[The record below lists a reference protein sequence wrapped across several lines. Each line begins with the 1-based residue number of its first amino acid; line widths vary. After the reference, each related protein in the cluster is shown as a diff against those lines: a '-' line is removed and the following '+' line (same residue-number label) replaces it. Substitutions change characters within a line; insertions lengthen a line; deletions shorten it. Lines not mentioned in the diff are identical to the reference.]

1 MAEGFWVHL
10 DAVLTRLMTQATA
23 GISDQ
28 LSSSVLTMTT
38 AGVTL
43 VVMYYGYLSL
53 AGKMQ
58 KPFEE
63 VVMHLALMGIIVSI
77 LSNYGGMMASIQD
90 AINGLKEGIGTGE
103 NIWAKLDGL
112 WLKTQQIAD
121 KLYEMDS
128 DYFPLKGALGMTA
141 AWAGSLIIM
150 IVTALVSLVAQIT
163 LQLLGVIAPL
173 FIYCLAWGWFRS
185 MFTKFLETIIST
197 FLTIILIGVFATAGT
212 YVLNGVLTDSVANP
226 DANILTSAFGI
237 LAAGALCGLLT
248 FLAPKISGVLAG
260 ASIAQA
266 ASSAAARG
274 LSFAS
279 SAGGNQLKGAID
291 GSQKS
296 LEANKQGWA
305 DAEAGKGTGSGGATG
320 YRAAQARD
328 YAKQFMQERAAQRS
342 EQRAV
347 SGSDN
352 VVRGRFGS

>member
-43 VVMYYGYLSL
+43 VVMYYGYLTL

-63 VVMHLALMGIIVSI
+63 VVMQIALMGIIVSI

-150 IVTALVSLVAQIT
+150 IITALVSLVAQIT
-163 LQLLGVIAPL
+163 LQLLAVIAPL

-185 MFTKFLETIIST
+185 MFTKFLETTIST

-279 SAGGNQLKGAID
+279 SAGGSQLKGAVD

-305 DAEAGKGTGSGGATG
+305 DAEAGKGTGAGGATG